1 MEGKI
6 RVVTK
11 LPNEEPKVEEIENTY
26 EKISSFCGGYI
37 DMVEHPK
44 VNDVTIVCNDSF
56 LCNGMEPN
64 IVLPERK
71 EVFCGPLIFCGYDP
85 ETGDSISLTE
95 EQEKKVLSYI
105 ERNNLHHMSLEGA
118 YRYCEVIGPY
128 QKAVDEIQK
137 DEKEMEA

>member
-1 MEGKI
+1 M
-6 RVVTK
+6 RYDTPVYFQTVT
-11 LPNEEPKVEEIENTY
+11 P
-26 EKISSFCGGYI
+26 GA
-37 DMVEHPK
+37 
-44 VNDVTIVCNDSF
+44 
-56 LCNGMEPN
+56 
-64 IVLPERK
+64 
-71 EVFCGPLIFCGYDP
+71 YDP